1 MSLYEGMFLLDNRQ
15 ANRDWEGSLGS
26 VKAVIEKHGGEIL
39 RCDKWG
45 ERRLAYEV
53 EGHRRGT
60 YVLAYFNAEG
70 DAVNRIYRDCELSEL
85 ILRVLMLQ
93 VSSMPSEEDLR
104 KQTEAAEGRG
114 GRRSSESR
122 GRRSKSRDERKDED
136 TGDEDT
142 GEGDKKKSDE
152 ADTGDAGKG
161 HESGEGE
168 AKPEETAEAAPE
180 PVKSETAEEKPEE
193 TAEAAPEPVKSE
205 TAEEKP
211 EEPAPGAETEAES
224 DEEKS

>member
-15 ANRDWEGSLGS
+15 ANRDWEGSLES

-53 EGHRRGT
+53 EGRRRGT

-70 DAVNRIYRDCELSEL
+70 DAVNRIYHDCELSEL

-93 VSSMPSEEDLR
+93 VSRMPSEEELR
-104 KQTEAAEGRG
+104 KQGEAAEGRL

-122 GRRSKSRDERKDED
+122 GRRPKARDRDEEDED
-136 TGDEDT
+136 SDD
-142 GEGDKKKSDE
+142 GDKGDE
-152 ADTGDAGKG
+152 ADTEKSGETEPDETDAGASDEEEK
-161 HESGEGE
+161 SVEGE
-168 AKPEETAEAAPE
+168 EEPEKAAEPALE
-180 PVKSETAEEKPEE
+180 PVKSEAAEETPD
-193 TAEAAPEPVKSE
+193 
-205 TAEEKP
+205 
-211 EEPAPGAETEAES
+211 EPAPGGETETES